1 MDRILQQAIQ
11 YLQDEVRP
19 QAQEID
25 QSVDALRSAL
35 DGLCKLDLMAMKRPA
50 EFGGPEMPEESFRI
64 FQQEVA
70 RTSGAL
76 AFLQT
81 QHQSAVSMLSK
92 SDNSDLKGRYLPK
105 MGNGEKLV
113 GIGFSQLRR
122 PGEPIMRAEKL
133 DGGYRLSGHV
143 PWITGWSFYPEFLIG
158 ATLPD
163 GQAVFAVVPLISTPL
178 PPSSFRRDGSSGG
191 DNPEAARNEE
201 GGRISISEPMKLAAM
216 ETAMTVTADFTNWF
230 VPDADVAFIRPSGWI
245 QANDM
250 INIALQGHFAL
261 GCAQAGLDVLKTS
274 ADKRGFQFLID
285 THDRLS
291 DELAECKEETMKAQ
305 EAVGEDESPV
315 QSLVEWRLNVRAW
328 AIDLAVRCAHAAV
341 TASSG
346 AANSVKHPA
355 QRIYREALV
364 YTVSAQTTPIM
375 EATLKRLLR
384 S

>member
-1 MDRILQQAIQ
+1 MDRTLQRAIQ
-11 YLQDEVRP
+11 YLQDVVLP
-19 QAQEID
+19 KAQEID
-25 QSVDALRSAL
+25 QSVDALRTAL
-35 DGLCKLDLMAMKRPA
+35 DGLCKVDLMAMKRPA
-50 EFGGPEMPEESFRI
+50 EFGGPAMPEESFRV
-64 FQQEVA
+64 FQEEVA

-81 QHQSAVSMLSK
+81 QHQSAVSMISK
-92 SDNSDLKGRYLPK
+92 SENSDLKNRYLPN
-105 MGNGEKLV
+105 MGNGGKLV

-158 ATLPD
+158 ASLPD
-163 GQAVFAVVPLISTPL
+163 GQAVFAVVPLVATD
-178 PPSSFRRDGSSGG
+178 SSRGK
-191 DNPEAARNEE
+191 
-201 GGRISISEPMKLAAM
+201 ISISEPMKLAAM

-245 QANDM
+245 QSNDM

-261 GCAQAGLDVLKTS
+261 GCAQAGLDVLKGA
-274 ADKRGFQFLID
+274 ADKRGFQFLLD
-285 THDRLS
+285 AHDRLAT
-291 DELAECKEETMKAQ
+291 ELVECKEETIKAQ
-305 EAVGEDESPV
+305 NALDEDESPV
-315 QSLVEWRLNVRAW
+315 DSLSEWRLNVRAW

-346 AANSVKHPA
+346 AANSLKHPA